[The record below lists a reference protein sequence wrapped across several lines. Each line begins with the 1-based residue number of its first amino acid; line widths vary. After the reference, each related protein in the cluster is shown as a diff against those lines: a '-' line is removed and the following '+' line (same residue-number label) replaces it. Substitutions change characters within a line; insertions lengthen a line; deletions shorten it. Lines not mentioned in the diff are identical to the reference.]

1 MALPIRRS
9 KTAAQPAPPVSR
21 KLLAGFMFVVLIL
34 GYLTMTEREFPTLV
48 IAAISMLG
56 LVGLFALGMKRP
68 EIPLYVMVAYLPFS
82 KLLAGDFGGLAVGLN
97 LTNLL
102 VIIILMCFIANAS
115 TEGQLR
121 WEGHALHVPII
132 CYTVWVLVSVII
144 ACGAYG
150 PAYQYRAIPEF
161 KRWLDPIIIYFLFFN
176 VVRDKARWKGV
187 IAILLIGVTLVGMSA
202 TWDYMQTSEST
213 SLEKARVGGIADQ
226 PNVLGAFFVYYSW
239 IFVAFWLERIKQ
251 PKAWGL
257 LAAFLF
263 CVRGLMVTFSRGAY
277 LAFAQA
283 GLGLTFFKN
292 KALFFLATAALA
304 MAILNPVLLPPGI
317 RYRIES
323 TFNQQSD
330 TQLADVYTS
339 EHPEQELDKS
349 AGMRLIIWTGAVEM
363 IKEYPV
369 FGVGISRFQ
378 VMIAQYTNLA
388 KFIDAHNAYI
398 LTAAEFGI
406 PALIL
411 FLLIVLCLFGI
422 TASVRRHS
430 DPFIRSAAL
439 GFLAGLTGLLM
450 ANMFGSRLNSTE
462 VSGYFWILAALM
474 ARAQLWT
481 KEEQRQ
487 IKDAERLRR
496 RKARIA
502 AGMA

>member
-1 MALPIRRS
+1 MALPARRART
-9 KTAAQPAPPVSR
+9 TALPTVPPVSR
-21 KLLAGFMFVVLIL
+21 KLFVGFMFVVLIL
-34 GYLTMTEREFPTLV
+34 AYLTMTEREFPTMV

-102 VIIILMCFIANAS
+102 VVIILMCYVANAA
-115 TEGQLR
+115 TEGKLR
-121 WEGHALHVPII
+121 WEGHSLHVPII
-132 CYTVWVLVSVII
+132 CYAVWVLVSLII

-176 VVRDKARWKGV
+176 IVRDKARWKGV
-187 IAILLIGVTLVGMSA
+187 IAVLLIGVTLVGMSA
-202 TWDYMQTSEST
+202 TWDYMQTNQST

-283 GLGLTFFKN
+283 GLGLAFFKN
-292 KALFFLATAALA
+292 KLLFFLGVAAIA
-304 MAILNPVLLPPGI
+304 FAVLNPVILPPGI

-323 TFNQQSD
+323 TFQQNE
-330 TQLADVYTS
+330 TQLADVYG
-339 EHPEQELDKS
+339 EAADELLDKS
-349 AGMRLIIWTGAVEM
+349 AATRIIIWRGAMEM
-363 IKEYPV
+363 IGEHKW

-378 VMIAQYTNLA
+378 VMIAQYTNLVQ
-388 KFIDAHNAYI
+388 FIDAHNAYI

-406 PALIL
+406 PALVL
-411 FLLIVLCLFGI
+411 FLLIVLCLFGV
-422 TASVRRHS
+422 TAAVRRHS
-430 DPFIRSAAL
+430 DPFIRSTAL

-450 ANMFGSRLNSTE
+450 ANMFGSRLNSME

-481 KEEQRQ
+481 NEERRQAKE
-487 IKDAERLRR
+487 AERLRR
-496 RKARIA
+496 RKTRIA